1 MPSAFTQGIL
11 ATPLP
16 VALGGTGLSAIGTA
30 NQLLGVNSGATAL
43 EFKTV
48 GALTDG
54 DKGDITVS
62 SSGTVWTIDNLAV
75 TNAKIND
82 VAWSK
87 VTGTPTTLSGY
98 GISDA
103 QPLDGDLTAIAA
115 LTGTGLARKT
125 GVNTWALGTILNADV
140 DAAAAI
146 DLSKLAALTTSRVL
160 VSDGSGFISPFS
172 VTSTTLGFLDATSS
186 IQTQLNGKQVS
197 GNYVTALTGDVTA
210 SGPGSVSA
218 TIANDAVTY
227 AKMQNVSALSK
238 LLGRGDSGAGDVQEI
253 TIGSGLTM
261 TGTTLSA
268 TGGGTGDMVLASAQT
283 NTGVKTFLDTT
294 MALRNVA
301 NTFSGVFTNT
311 ITAARTW
318 TLKDASGTLAFT
330 SDITGTNSGTNTGDQ
345 TTSGTTNRISV
356 TNGATNP
363 VIDISSGYVGQSSI
377 TTLGTITTGVWNGT
391 TIGVANGGTGVT
403 SIGALSIWLANSAN
417 TITSVT
423 PGAGNSIRI
432 NAGGTAWEAYTPGA
446 GGTGTVTSVSVV
458 TANGVSG
465 SVATATT
472 TPAITLTLGAITPT
486 SIGLGIASPAYNLD
500 ILGTSL
506 ATAGAQFTRV
516 SADTFSSTL
525 TFRKARGT
533 IGSEAVVTAGDIVT
547 RVQGQG
553 YDGTAYDTIGH
564 INIIAQD
571 IVSGVVTGAFSVSTA
586 NSAGTLVNAIY
597 SDSEQRTGLA
607 FTPTTTSARLSL
619 GGNMTQA
626 SRSTNGAYLNL
637 NSGITATDTTSSG
650 TVTHANMVSLS
661 VNAFAATS
669 STTYTNANTLYIAGV
684 PTAGTNVTIT
694 NPWSLYVNGGNS
706 YFGGGIRANSFIQ
719 STNIAG
725 VAFDIF
731 DGGANELLRLV
742 RTTSAT
748 NEITIT
754 NAATTTAPSVTA
766 TGSDTNI
773 DLNIG
778 AKGTGEVKHTTAT
791 YQDIVTASDGATVTF
806 DVSDGNLQTVTL
818 GGNRTLAISN
828 AKVGQVFMLRLV
840 QDGTGSRTVTFFST
854 IKWAGGAAP
863 TLTTTASKTDIVGFI
878 VTSSGNYEGFVIGQN
893 I

>member
-1 MPSAFTQGIL
+1 MPNSAFTQGIL
-11 ATPLP
+11 ATPLYP
-16 VALGGTGLSAIGTA
+16 TLGGTGLSALGTSLQVLRMNA
-30 NQLLGVNSGATAL
+30 GATAL
-43 EFKTV
+43 EYATI

-62 SSGTVWTIDNLAV
+62 GSGATWTIDNLAV

-82 VAWSK
+82 VAFSK
-87 VTGTPTTLSGY
+87 LTGLPTTLSGY

-115 LTGTGLARKT
+115 LTGTGLARKA

-268 TGGGTGDMVLASAQT
+268 TGGGS
-283 NTGVKTFLDTT
+283 
-294 MALRNVA
+294 
-301 NTFSGVFTNT
+301 
-311 ITAARTW
+311 
-318 TLKDASGTLAFT
+318 
-330 SDITGTNSGTNTGDQ
+330 
-345 TTSGTTNRISV
+345 
-356 TNGATNP
+356 
-363 VIDISSGYVGQSSI
+363 
-377 TTLGTITTGVWNGT
+377 
-391 TIGVANGGTGVT
+391 
-403 SIGALSIWLANSAN
+403 
-417 TITSVT
+417 
-423 PGAGNSIRI
+423 
-432 NAGGTAWEAYTPGA
+432 
-446 GGTGTVTSVSVV
+446 GTVTSVSVT

-486 SIGLGIASPAYNLD
+486 SVNGVTFSGSGSLTNSGTSSLTAFTGSGASSGTNTGDNATNTQYSGLVSNATHTGDATGATALTLATVNSNVGSFTNANITVNAKGLITAASNGSTALAIGNTITSATVGSALFVGAAGALQENPTNYFWDNTNFRLGLRTATPQYTLD

-506 ATAGAQFTRV
+506 VTAGAQFTRT
-516 SADTFSSTL
+516 STDTFSSTL
-525 TFRKARGT
+525 TFRKSRGT
-533 IGSEAVVTAGDIVT
+533 VGADTVVVAGDIAA
-547 RVQGQG
+547 RIAASA
-553 YDGTAYDTIGH
+553 YDGTAYDSIG
-564 INIIAQD
+564 NISLVVENV
-571 IVSGVVTGAFSVSTA
+571 VSGVVTGAFQVSTA
-586 NSAGTLVNAIY
+586 NSTGSLVAAIY
-597 SDSEQRTGLA
+597 SDSEQRTGLG
-607 FTPTTTSARLSL
+607 FTPTTTSGRLTL
-619 GGNMTQA
+619 AGNITHA
-626 SRSTNGAYLNL
+626 GRANNGAYFTI
-637 NSGITATDTTSSG
+637 NSTLTATDTTASG
-650 TVTHANMVSLS
+650 TVTHANTAGLFG
-661 VNAFAATS
+661 NIFATS
-669 STTYTNANTLYIAGV
+669 SATTYTNASTLYIGSA
-684 PTAGTNVTIT
+684 PTAGTNVTVS
-694 NPWSLYVNGGNS
+694 NAWALYVNAGASRFN
-706 YFGGGIRANSFIQ
+706 ANVLLGTSLQFAQ
-719 STNIAG
+719 TVASLFDTN
-725 VAFDIF
+725 
-731 DGGANELLRLV
+731 ANELLIL
-742 RTTSAT
+742 RTTASAT

-754 NAATTTAPSVTA
+754 NAATTTAPSITA

-778 AKGTGEVKHTTAT
+778 AKGTGAVKHTTST
-791 YQDIVTASDGATVTF
+791 YQDIVTATDGATVTF

-840 QDGTGSRTVTFFST
+840 QDATGSRVPTFFST

-863 TLTTTASKTDIVGFI
+863 TLTTTASKVDIVGFI
-878 VTSSGNYEGFVIGQN
+878 VTSSGNYEGFVVGSN